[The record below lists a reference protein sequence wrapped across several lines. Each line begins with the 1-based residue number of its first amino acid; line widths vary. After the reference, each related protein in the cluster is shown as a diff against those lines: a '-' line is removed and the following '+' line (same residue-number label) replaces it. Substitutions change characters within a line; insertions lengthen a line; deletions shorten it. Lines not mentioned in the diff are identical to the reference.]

1 MGRNPLSNISLLTS
15 KLDVS
20 FAASGLTS
28 LISSSNVLTFIFS
41 SSKDEGEEDDSEEAV
56 IDGGFSKLPDTG
68 KNSKPLLLLTLKM
81 EGFGAC
87 NSSMSR
93 S

>member
-28 LISSSNVLTFIFS
+28 LISSSNVLTFISS
-41 SSKDEGEEDDSEEAV
+41 SSKDDPEDVVKEAV

-68 KNSKPLLLLTLKM
+68 KNSKPLFTLKM